1 MSSNV
6 INLFEVKRFRG
17 AHTTVPKETPRQ
29 LDLFDDDCAPV
40 MVGHS
45 PNSSTGSTETASSK
59 FSLSDEKFLFVV
71 YVENFQLQDDFLNL
85 CKAMHPD
92 LIVDLR
98 VAPRLDFV
106 RPLRKQAFELFDVCD
121 IEYRDLLGRMGATTY
136 DLSQPRF
143 EEIVAAVNSLH
154 SSQDSERPTIAL
166 FDNATF
172 AQSCA
177 TRLAQG
183 VHVTALDSEAIQ
195 RMVSEGARERM

>member
-6 INLFEVKRFRG
+6 INLFEVKRFRD
-17 AHTTVPKETPRQ
+17 AHTTAPKETPRQ
-29 LDLFDDDCAPV
+29 LDLFDDCASV

-45 PNSSTGSTETASSK
+45 PDSSTETA
-59 FSLSDEKFLFVV
+59 FSRFSVSDEKFLFVV
-71 YVENFQLQDDFLNL
+71 FVENFQLQDDFLNL

-143 EEIVAAVNSLH
+143 EEIVAAVNSVH
-154 SSQDSERPTIAL
+154 STQDSERPTIAL

-183 VHVTALDSEAIQ
+183 VQVAALDSEAIQ